1 MTGTVGEIPI
11 FLGAVYGGLVIG
23 LTFTAFRGLHALFG
37 GGRISDALLDM
48 LFYLLAGVIAALTL
62 YRINGG
68 TLRLYALLGIAA
80 GVFAAISSVDSLLCA
95 LAQKLQNL
103 HGKFTKKRL

>member
-23 LTFTAFRGLHALFG
+23 LAFTAFQGLHALFG
-37 GGRISDALLDM
+37 GGRISDALLDV

-95 LAQKLQNL
+95 LAQKLQNS
-103 HGKFTKKRL
+103 HSKFTKKRL